1 VIDVA
6 TAASGCGR
14 SHLGAVGLAL
24 CVRDE
29 DNGDVNVRNAA
40 DEVGA
45 RAVVDETTRVP
56 EGESMSD
63 ESGVMLPG
71 SREEMRFLR
80 KNSNWV
86 NMVIAILACLA
97 VVIGILF
104 LAPQPEVDSERVVD
118 YQGIAEQ
125 SQESADFK
133 LIVPQIPRGWTSNEA
148 TFDRLSDSEYTSW
161 YMSFIG
167 TDDQWVSIEQAKASE
182 NWAKKKTED
191 AAAAE
196 KVTVGGADFQIY
208 RSDDAKEYWVTHKD
222 DVFVVMTAIAAPD
235 TISSFADQVAAQL
248 K

>member
-1 VIDVA
+1 MA
-6 TAASGCGR
+6 
-14 SHLGAVGLAL
+14 
-24 CVRDE
+24 
-29 DNGDVNVRNAA
+29 
-40 DEVGA
+40 
-45 RAVVDETTRVP
+45 
-56 EGESMSD
+56 D

-97 VVIGILF
+97 VAIGILF

-125 SQESADFK
+125 SQGNADFD

-148 TFDRLSDSEYTSW
+148 SLDRVGDSEYTSW

-167 TDDQWVSIEQAKASE
+167 PEDQWVSIEQAEASE
-182 NWAKKKTED
+182 NWAKRKTDE
-191 AAAAE
+191 AVAAE

-208 RSDDAKEYWVTHKD
+208 RTEEAKEYWVTHKGD
-222 DVFVVMTAIAAPD
+222 MHIVMSATAAPD
-235 TISSFADQVAAQL
+235 TINSFADQVAAQL

>member
-1 VIDVA
+1 
-6 TAASGCGR
+6 
-14 SHLGAVGLAL
+14 
-24 CVRDE
+24 
-29 DNGDVNVRNAA
+29 
-40 DEVGA
+40 
-45 RAVVDETTRVP
+45 
-56 EGESMSD
+56 MSD

-71 SREEMRFLR
+71 SREEMRVLR

-125 SQESADFK
+125 SQDSADFT

-148 TFDRLSDSEYTSW
+148 TFDRLGDSEYTSW

-167 TDDQWVSIEQAKASE
+167 TDDQWVSIEQAAASE
-182 NWAKKKTED
+182 NWAKKKTD
-191 AAAAE
+191 GAAAAE

-208 RSDDAKEYWVTHKD
+208 RSDDAKEYWVTHKG
-222 DVFVVMTAIAAPD
+222 DVFVVITATAAPD
-235 TISSFADQVAAQL
+235 TINSFADQVAAQL

>member
-1 VIDVA
+1 M
-6 TAASGCGR
+6 
-14 SHLGAVGLAL
+14 
-24 CVRDE
+24 
-29 DNGDVNVRNAA
+29 
-40 DEVGA
+40 
-45 RAVVDETTRVP
+45 P
-56 EGESMSD
+56 D

-80 KNSNWV
+80 KHSNWV

-104 LAPQPEVDSERVVD
+104 LAPQPEVDSERVID

-125 SQESADFK
+125 SQGNADFD

-148 TFDRLSDSEYTSW
+148 SLDRVGDSEYTSW

-167 TDDQWVSIEQAKASE
+167 PGDQWVSIEQAEASE
-182 NWAKKKTED
+182 NWTKRKTD
-191 AAAAE
+191 DGVSAE

-208 RSDDAKEYWVTHKD
+208 RTSEAKEYWVTNKGD
-222 DVFVVMTAIAAPD
+222 MYVVLTATAAPD
-235 TISSFADQVAAQL
+235 TINTFADQVAAQL

>member
-1 VIDVA
+1 MA
-6 TAASGCGR
+6 
-14 SHLGAVGLAL
+14 
-24 CVRDE
+24 
-29 DNGDVNVRNAA
+29 
-40 DEVGA
+40 
-45 RAVVDETTRVP
+45 
-56 EGESMSD
+56 D

-97 VVIGILF
+97 VAVGILF

-125 SQESADFK
+125 SQGNAEFD

-148 TFDRLSDSEYTSW
+148 SLDRMGDSEYTSW

-167 TDDQWVSIEQAKASE
+167 PDDQWVSIEQAEASA
-182 NWAKKKTED
+182 NWAKRKTDE

-208 RSDDAKEYWVTHKD
+208 RTEEAKEYWVTHEGD
-222 DVFVVMTAIAAPD
+222 MYVVMTATAAPD
-235 TISSFADQVAAQL
+235 TINGFADQVAAQL